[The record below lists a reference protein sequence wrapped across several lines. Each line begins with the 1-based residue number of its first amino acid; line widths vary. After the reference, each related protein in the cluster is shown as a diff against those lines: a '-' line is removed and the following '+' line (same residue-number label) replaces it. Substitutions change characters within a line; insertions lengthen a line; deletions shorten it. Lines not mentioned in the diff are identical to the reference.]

1 MLSLRPWLFGG
12 TFQLEVGFAMGFA
25 NLAGGVP
32 GTIRNGFREATVIS
46 ATARVG

>member
-25 NLAGGVP
+25 KLARGVL
-32 GTIRNGFREATVIS
+32 GTKF
-46 ATARVG
+46 ATAFRRLR

>member
-25 NLAGGVP
+25 NLARP
-32 GTIRNGFREATVIS
+32 AEFRAS
-46 ATARVG
+46 S

>member
-25 NLAGGVP
+25 NLARGVP
-32 GTIRNGFREATVIS
+32 GIIAMAFGRLR
-46 ATARVG
+46 